1 MRLRLFILL
10 AFILALA
17 VKADAQPEFKGGP
30 QALDRFLTAN
40 IVYPEYSRQNCI
52 PGTVKVR
59 FRLDSLGKVSEA
71 SVLDGL
77 GIDLDDEAVRV
88 IKMTSG
94 KWQLPAHYNTNSNIV
109 LPIRFVPDNARCTN
123 ATNASINIA
132 IANYQSRQELQNA
145 VTNYYKNKYIGK
157 TDTTKEVQII
167 VLKKQLGY
175 DDDFIADVLEQAGK
189 KLKQGD
195 KEGACEDWDF
205 IHNIG
210 SDRADELIKRYCSKK

>member
-10 AFILALA
+10 AFIFA
-17 VKADAQPEFKGGP
+17 VFIKADAQPQFKGGQ
-30 QALDRFLTAN
+30 QALDQFLSSN

-52 PGTVKVR
+52 PGTIKVR
-59 FRLDSLGKVSEA
+59 FRLDSLGKVSETSA
-71 SVLDGL
+71 IDGL

-94 KWQLPAHYNTNSNIV
+94 KWQLPAHYNTTSNIV
-109 LPIRFVPDNARCTN
+109 LPIRFVPDNARCNN
-123 ATNASINIA
+123 ATNASINAA
-132 IANYQSRQELQNA
+132 IASYQSQQELQNA

-157 TDTTKEVQII
+157 ADTAKENQII
-167 VLKKQLGY
+167 ILKKQLGY
-175 DDDFIADVLEQAGK
+175 DDDFITDVLEQAGK

-195 KEGACEDWDF
+195 KYGACEDWDF

-210 SDRADELIKRYCSKK
+210 SDRADEFIKRYCSK

>member
-1 MRLRLFILL
+1 MRLCLFILS
-10 AFILALA
+10 AFILSASI
-17 VKADAQPEFKGGP
+17 KADAQPEFKGGS
-30 QALDRFLTAN
+30 QALDRFLANN

-52 PGTVKVR
+52 PGTIKVK

-71 SVLDGL
+71 SAIDGL

-94 KWQLPAHYNTNSNIV
+94 KWQLPAHYNINSNIV

-157 TDTTKEVQII
+157 ADTSKETQII
-167 VLKKQLGY
+167 ILKKQLGY
-175 DDDFIADVLEQAGK
+175 DDDFIADVLEQASK

-195 KEGACEDWDF
+195 KDGACEDWDF
-205 IHNIG
+205 VHNIG
-210 SDRADELIKRYCSKK
+210 SDRADEFIKRYCSK

>member
-10 AFILALA
+10 AFIAFAL
-17 VKADAQPEFKGGP
+17 KANAQPSFKGGA
-30 QALDRFLTAN
+30 QALDRFLTDD

-71 SVLDGL
+71 SAIDGL

-94 KWQLPAHYNTNSNIV
+94 KWQLPANYNTNNNIV
-109 LPIRFVPDNARCTN
+109 LPIRFVPDNAHCIN
-123 ATNASINIA
+123 ATNASITLA

-157 TDTTKEVQII
+157 ADTTKETRII
-167 VLKKQLGY
+167 ILKKQLGY
-175 DDDFIADVLEQAGK
+175 NDDFITDVLEQANK

-195 KEGACEDWDF
+195 KDGACEDWDF

-210 SDRADELIKRYCSKK
+210 SDRADEFIKRYCAKK

>member
-1 MRLRLFILL
+1 MRLRSFILL
-10 AFILALA
+10 AFIITFAI
-17 VKADAQPEFKGGP
+17 KANAQPQFKGGAE
-30 QALDRFLTAN
+30 ALDRFLAAN

-52 PGTVKVR
+52 PGTIKVK
-59 FRLDSLGKVSEA
+59 FRLDSLGKVREA
-71 SVLDGL
+71 SAIDGL

-94 KWQLPAHYNTNSNIV
+94 KWQLPAHYNTNNNIV

-123 ATNASINIA
+123 ATNASINAA
-132 IANYQSRQELQNA
+132 IASYQSQQELQNA

-157 TDTTKEVQII
+157 ADTTKETQII
-167 VLKKQLGY
+167 ILKKQLGY
-175 DDDFIADVLEQAGK
+175 NDDFIADVLEQANK

-195 KEGACEDWDF
+195 KDGACEDWDF

-210 SDRADELIKRYCSKK
+210 SDRADEFIKRYCSK

>member
-1 MRLRLFILL
+1 MRLRSFILL
-10 AFILALA
+10 VFIIAGIL
-17 VKADAQPEFKGGP
+17 KADAQPEFKGGP
-30 QALDRFLTAN
+30 QALDRFLTDN

-52 PGTVKVR
+52 PGTIKVK

-94 KWQLPAHYNTNSNIV
+94 KWQLPARYNANSNIV

-123 ATNASINIA
+123 ATNASINAA
-132 IANYQSRQELQNA
+132 IASYQSQQELQNA

-157 TDTTKEVQII
+157 ADTTKEIQII
-167 VLKKQLGY
+167 ILKKQLGY
-175 DDDFIADVLEQAGK
+175 NDEFITDVLEQANK

-195 KEGACEDWDF
+195 KDGACEDWDF

-210 SDRADELIKRYCSKK
+210 SDRADEFIKRYCSK